1 MAKRKQE
8 LSGLLKYMLILTA
21 LVIVFLFLKK
31 DNIITWVQSGFTLRS
46 QKNEIERLENE
57 NAALDARI
65 EALSSNRDSLERLAR
80 EDYHFTEKGDD
91 VYILE

>member
-80 EDYHFTEKGDD
+80 EDYYFTEKGDD